1 MVAVRTSQNV
11 EMAGRLVATLQA
23 NLPALLHA
31 EVALG
36 RRLIGDAQVV
46 GQVGAQLPKIVG
58 KAGVHALACIGA
70 AAEASASASVRINVS
85 VRASASVTGRVGAT
99 SG

>member
-1 MVAVRTSQNV
+1 
-11 EMAGRLVATLQA
+11 QA

-31 EVALG
+31 ELALG

-46 GQVGAQLPKIVG
+46 AQVGGQLPRIIG
-58 KAGVHALACIGA
+58 KAGMHALSCVGA
-70 AAEASASASVRINVS
+70 AAEASAKASVRINVS
-85 VRASASVTGRVGAT
+85 VRASASVTGKVGAS